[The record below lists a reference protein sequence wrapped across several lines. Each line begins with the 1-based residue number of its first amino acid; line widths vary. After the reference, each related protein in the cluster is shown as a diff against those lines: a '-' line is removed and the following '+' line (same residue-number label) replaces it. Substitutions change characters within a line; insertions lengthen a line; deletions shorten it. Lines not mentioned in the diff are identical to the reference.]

1 MQPILLALMAFVTTL
16 LRSRLALPLEIV
28 ALRHQVAI
36 YQRSVSRP
44 RLHATDRLF
53 WVWLSRLWSGWQH
66 ALVLVKLRTV
76 IVWQKRRFRDH
87 WRRLS
92 QRGKPGQPAVSKSGE
107 AHLHRGP
114 LAARGAPL
122 RLSGEQR
129 LPNHAR
135 VTTRGKAQSARR
147 TSSRMSRYTPRSCR
161 YPTRAVGVVLV
172 MSLLTSGCMF
182 QTVRDQQ
189 AKAAALCTISGTV
202 RTEHPSQHPLVV
214 GLVRHMGSDVTAVE
228 NFRLFDH
235 FVVEG
240 GGLWFFRVSPGTYG
254 LVAFADRKADLI
266 YQPGEP
272 FLRVDPHRLL
282 VCVSSEEKRDIALVI
297 PEDGR
302 PSIAGD
308 IAITELQ
315 ARTVHDQLTASVG
328 LLSAIGVITTLDD
341 PRFRLENAASGMW
354 APFDFVFNFRPGVYF
369 LQAYDH
375 NKIPVLFVHGI
386 NGTPTSFRFL
396 IERLDSHTFQPWVYY
411 YPSGAS
417 LSLCADYLSQ
427 RSGLEGSQESNSTT
441 CGLHVRRLRAERSSS
456 KANASFAGP
465 PVFQTRKATGIRLC
479 PSVQTNSTTDTPKTT
494 VRCLLDQTQ
503 AASPS
508 RRAYGFSTTVSS
520 IIRYPLATVKRA
532 PRARGRS
539 VCPDQSPWSMRVKR
553 S

>member
-1 MQPILLALMAFVTTL
+1 
-16 LRSRLALPLEIV
+16 
-28 ALRHQVAI
+28 
-36 YQRSVSRP
+36 
-44 RLHATDRLF
+44 
-53 WVWLSRLWSGWQH
+53 
-66 ALVLVKLRTV
+66 
-76 IVWQKRRFRDH
+76 
-87 WRRLS
+87 
-92 QRGKPGQPAVSKSGE
+92 
-107 AHLHRGP
+107 
-114 LAARGAPL
+114 
-122 RLSGEQR
+122 
-129 LPNHAR
+129 
-135 VTTRGKAQSARR
+135 
-147 TSSRMSRYTPRSCR
+147 
-161 YPTRAVGVVLV
+161 
-172 MSLLTSGCMF
+172 
-182 QTVRDQQ
+182 
-189 AKAAALCTISGTV
+189 
-202 RTEHPSQHPLVV
+202 V

-411 YPSGAS
+411 YPFRREPQPLCRLSQPEERLGGVPGVKQHHLWLARAPVAGRAQQLQGQRVLRRPPCLPDPEGYRNPALPIRPDQQHNGHAKDHCAVFARPDPGGLAKPARLRLFHDGVIDHQVSPSDRQEGAQGEGQEC
-417 LSLCADYLSQ
+417 LPGPIPLEHACQTVVRSLCHGF
-427 RSGLEGSQESNSTT
+427 RHG
-441 CGLHVRRLRAERSSS
+441 R
-456 KANASFAGP
+456 
-465 PVFQTRKATGIRLC
+465 TGGNPGTI
-479 PSVQTNSTTDTPKTT
+479 
-494 VRCLLDQTQ
+494 
-503 AASPS
+503 
-508 RRAYGFSTTVSS
+508 
-520 IIRYPLATVKRA
+520 
-532 PRARGRS
+532 
-539 VCPDQSPWSMRVKR
+539 
-553 S
+553 